1 VLNGEF
7 GGEFHLCIMMEASRM
22 KRTLIIIAVVIVIAA
37 GAFFV
42 VRNNANNKVG
52 SEYRTEKIERGNLTA
67 TVGATGTV
75 RSNQNALLSW
85 QTTGTVE
92 VVNVSVG
99 DRVSEDLTLA
109 SLESTSLSQSIILA
123 QADIVSAEK
132 ALTDL
137 LQSGTAEAQARVDL
151 RKADEVLETAQN
163 YRDSLDEP
171 YKYEKIVYTVING
184 SRVPTLKTVSVD
196 EADDETKEE
205 AEQDLALKQAQYD
218 DALRAWERVA
228 DGVNEADV
236 NAAQARVDAAQATL
250 NLASLSAPFEGTV
263 TQVDIMGGDQ
273 VSAGTLAFRVDDF
286 SKLLVD
292 VELSE
297 IDINSVELGQL
308 VSLSFDAILDKEYQG
323 KVIEVGRIGKD
334 VQGVINFTVT
344 VELSDAD
351 DLVRPGMTAAVNI
364 VVKEIENVLLI
375 PNKAVRLV
383 DGDRAI
389 YLLKDDFPEMV
400 EVRLGASADGM
411 SVLVSDNIEEGAQVI
426 LNPPSEASFGDGPPG
441 GRPGGN

>member
-1 VLNGEF
+1 
-7 GGEFHLCIMMEASRM
+7 M

-250 NLASLSAPFEGTV
+250 NPASLSAPFEGTV

>member
-1 VLNGEF
+1 
-7 GGEFHLCIMMEASRM
+7 M